1 MNTICYKTYILQI
14 LNHTLTNS
22 LIAIA
27 IIYSLSKTYSILKTI
42 QLSTSEDK
50 LSTDGIINHI
60 LMEEKSQSSQSTSQ
74 NMFITYLGKKKGK
87 IQDKEQREQKKAD
100 NTKLKSSKCAYCKK
114 KGYYKAKYRK
124 MKCDLKEKDNS
135 KNRE

>member
-1 MNTICYKTYILQI
+1 MNTICHKAYILQI

-27 IIYSLSKTYSILKTI
+27 IIYSLSKTYSISKTI

-60 LMEEKSQSSQSTSQ
+60 LMKEKSQSSQSTSQ

-124 MKCDLKEKDNS
+124 MKCDLKKKGNS